1 MEQGRAGGNGVY
13 DSIAL
18 EPARNFDF
26 GAGRCSRPRARAVI
40 HALMCYSMHSPGD
53 GPSVPPAPDLINPML
68 HRVHDITH
76 ESLPRTPPSASVSP
90 FPSPETLN
98 PFSRL
103 LHTP

>member
-1 MEQGRAGGNGVY
+1 MTPLLWSPPAILMSAPGGT
-13 DSIAL
+13 
-18 EPARNFDF
+18 
-26 GAGRCSRPRARAVI
+26 
-40 HALMCYSMHSPGD
+40 HAHGHELLSMHPMCYSMHSPGA

>member
-1 MEQGRAGGNGVY
+1 MTPLLWSPPAILISALGG
-13 DSIAL
+13 A
-18 EPARNFDF
+18 
-26 GAGRCSRPRARAVI
+26 
-40 HALMCYSMHSPGD
+40 HAHGHELLSMHPMCYGMHSPGD

>member
-1 MEQGRAGGNGVY
+1 MTPLLWSPPAILMSAPGGT
-13 DSIAL
+13 
-18 EPARNFDF
+18 
-26 GAGRCSRPRARAVI
+26 
-40 HALMCYSMHSPGD
+40 HAHGHELLSMHPMCYSMHSPGD